1 MAVIVFMVI
10 VLTNGY
16 LRCLVLLLLV
26 LVVND
31 LIVVEQVILLLQCRG
46 DGVIIWF

>member
-1 MAVIVFMVI
+1 MTVVAIVFMVI

-26 LVVND
+26 LVVNY
-31 LIVVEQVILLLQCRG
+31 LIVV
-46 DGVIIWF
+46 D